1 MPLPM
6 GKQTRREGAAIRLI
20 REPEDLSHRF
30 GLEAYGQGFAVAFLR
45 TRPRGPFVF
54 LNRKNR
60 MHSKLNIVAP
70 DQGLAAALQHKID
83 QKTKPLGALGQL
95 ETVARKIGL
104 IQQRLDPDFNQ
115 PHLLVFAG
123 DHGAAKAG
131 VSAFPQDVTWQMVE
145 NFRSGGAAINV
156 FARQNGMHLAVIDA
170 GVAHDFGKR
179 AGLIDAKVA
188 HGTANYIEEPA
199 MTAEQCATAIERG
212 AEIIRDLSANGCN
225 VVGFGEMGIGNTA
238 AASLITHC
246 LTGTPLVACIGRGT
260 GLDDA
265 GLGRKQ
271 ALLETALRRY
281 RYADGGNK
289 PLQVLAE
296 FGGFEIAMMVG
307 AMLAAA
313 EAKMVM
319 LIDGF
324 IVSSAA
330 LTAAKLF
337 PALTDY
343 CVFCHQSAEP
353 GHQAQLQAMQAEPLL
368 DLGLRLGEGTGA
380 ALAYPLVR
388 AAIGFLNEMASFESA
403 GVAEQH

>member
-1 MPLPM
+1 MPSNF
-6 GKQTRREGAAIRLI
+6 TI
-20 REPEDLSHRF
+20 
-30 GLEAYGQGFAVAFLR
+30 
-45 TRPRGPFVF
+45 T
-54 LNRKNR
+54 
-60 MHSKLNIVAP
+60 AP

-95 ETVARKIGL
+95 EKIAKKIGL
-104 IQQRLDPDFNQ
+104 IQQRLAPEFGQ

-131 VSAFPQDVTWQMVE
+131 VSAYPQDVTWQMVE
-145 NFRSGGAAINV
+145 NFLSGGAAINV
-156 FARQNGMHLAVIDA
+156 FARQSDMHLAIIDA

-179 AGLIDAKVA
+179 AGLINAKVA
-188 HGTANYIEEPA
+188 FGTANYLEQPA
-199 MTAEQCATAIERG
+199 MTAEQCALAIARG
-212 AEIIRDLSANGCN
+212 AEISRNLSANGCN

-246 LTGTPLVACIGRGT
+246 LTGTPLADCVGRGT

-265 GLGRKQ
+265 GLARKQ
-271 ALLETALRRY
+271 ALLEQALTRY
-281 RYADGGNK
+281 RAAGGNNDA
-289 PLQVLAE
+289 LAVLAE

-313 EAKMVM
+313 EAKMVL

-330 LTAAKLF
+330 LTAAKLS
-337 PALTDY
+337 PALLDY
-343 CVFCHQSAEP
+343 CLFCHHSAEP
-353 GHQAQLQAMQAEPLL
+353 GHQAQLRDMQAEPLL

-380 ALAYPLVR
+380 ALAYPLVL
-388 AAIGFLNEMASFESA
+388 AAVNFLNQMASFESA
-403 GVAEQH
+403 GVSDKA